1 MLSIMEIQ
9 IWNTEELK
17 DQSIW
22 TFWSDKMMN
31 HKLVDVVKESE
42 KLKILCSKE
51 EEMKTQSN
59 INVSMLKENLKSGVF
74 VLLKNQKSRNG
85 EVKLSTE
92 LLPQISLKMV
102 LLMLFQWPLK
112 LNLNVKP
119 QKIGTGLIK
128 IAGHVLAPQEVNNLH
143 SLLMM
148 LKLLKKSQWDLNSDM
163 SPPTVLLLL
172 IMVMKLNYWVI
183 SVIWSSNKT
192 KFQLNWAPKK
202 I

>member
-1 MLSIMEIQ
+1 
-9 IWNTEELK
+9 
-17 DQSIW
+17 
-22 TFWSDKMMN
+22 MN

-102 LLMLFQWPLK
+102 LLMLFQ
-112 LNLNVKP
+112 
-119 QKIGTGLIK
+119 
-128 IAGHVLAPQEVNNLH
+128 
-143 SLLMM
+143 
-148 LKLLKKSQWDLNSDM
+148 
-163 SPPTVLLLL
+163 
-172 IMVMKLNYWVI
+172 
-183 SVIWSSNKT
+183 
-192 KFQLNWAPKK
+192 
-202 I
+202 